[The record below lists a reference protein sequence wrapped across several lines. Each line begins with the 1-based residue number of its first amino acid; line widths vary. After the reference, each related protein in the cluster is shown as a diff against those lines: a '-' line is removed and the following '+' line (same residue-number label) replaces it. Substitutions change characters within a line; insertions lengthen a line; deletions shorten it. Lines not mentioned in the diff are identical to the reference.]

1 MGVGEL
7 SEAHTFDFIMTAL
20 FSNDI
25 RKKNTKQKHKRV
37 CTYVALFISAYVLI
51 FVLYCY
57 DRRLF
62 RHRDCYNKEFKWTE
76 TKKTPQYNI
85 AIVTVSDDYIG
96 RDHVKRSVKNK
107 RQFAAHWNFEF
118 ITRNISQ
125 MQISLRDGGAKR
137 AKFRF
142 ISTVINNYDAVFWID
157 IDAVFMK
164 YETNINILLHKMILE
179 DKYISLCPDA
189 SLDGMLNSGVIMLR
203 SGTKTNHFLV
213 EFENS
218 HSIIRDCRAL
228 KTCPPGLYDQNI
240 ISFMTGT
247 WPYCAFNL
255 LLWPFSP
262 LHKEWK
268 YFNNM
273 IYEAPACIFNAV
285 PTEATRD
292 SLIQH
297 CYGGGIRDV
306 LSEDSIL
313 GIKGKGYCVEQLLNT
328 SHVVA

>member
-1 MGVGEL
+1 
-7 SEAHTFDFIMTAL
+7 MTEL
-20 FSNDI
+20 FSNYI
-25 RKKNTKQKHKRV
+25 RKKNTKQKYKSISY
-37 CTYVALFISAYVLI
+37 YVSFFI
-51 FVLYCY
+51 FVYCLLFLLYCY

-62 RHRDCYNKEFKWTE
+62 RHRDCYNKELKWSE
-76 TKKTPQYNI
+76 TKKIPKYNI

-96 RDHVKRSVKNK
+96 KDRVKRSVKNK
-107 RQFAAHWNFEF
+107 RQFAAHWDFHF
-118 ITRNISQ
+118 ITGNISQ
-125 MQISLRDGGAKR
+125 TEISRGDGGAKR

-142 ISTVINNYDAVFWID
+142 ISTVINDYDAVLWVD

-164 YETNINILLHKMILE
+164 YNTNINILLQKMILE

-189 SLDGMLNSGVIMLR
+189 SLDGMLNSGVILLR
-203 SGTKTNHFLV
+203 SGTQTNHFLV

-218 HSIIRDCRAL
+218 HSIIQDCKVL

-262 LHKEWK
+262 LHNEWK

-313 GIKGKGYCVEQLLNT
+313 GVKGKVFCVEQLLNA
-328 SHVVA
+328 SHVID